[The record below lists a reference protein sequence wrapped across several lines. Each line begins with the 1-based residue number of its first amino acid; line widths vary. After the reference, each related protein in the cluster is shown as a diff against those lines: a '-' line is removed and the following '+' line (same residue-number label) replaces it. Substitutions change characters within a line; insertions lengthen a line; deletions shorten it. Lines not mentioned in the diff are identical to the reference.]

1 MSPVTIA
8 GIIGLLICITVPD
21 CKKSRKIVCI
31 LVCICFIL
39 QAGTRDYI
47 NSTNDTYNYYQSYK
61 NLLPFNIQE
70 IIHQTT
76 FTFFD
81 DYQNRDP
88 AYTIF
93 VKLTQEIYPD
103 FRFLL
108 LIVASIISIP
118 ITWIIYRFT
127 NSLPGIVISVMLYE
141 ALFAGFFE
149 TGIRQTIAMGL
160 IYFSL
165 PYVMERK
172 WIKHYVILT
181 MASLFHS
188 SAIIFI
194 PFYFLVTFKY
204 TKKFLIWVIVLT
216 PIFMTIAPAL
226 ILFLGEG
233 TMFENY
239 ANTKVDNLGT
249 PVFSALLFIV
259 SIGTWIYRKHFDE
272 NKIDDRILIAALI
285 CSLILMPSTWVN
297 SNFIRLVFY
306 YLVFLMPLIPHLISD
321 AIIGKQIRNLATMAT
336 GLVLIII
343 G

>member
-8 GIIGLLICITVPD
+8 GIIGLLICFTVPD
-21 CKKSRKIVCI
+21 CKRSRKIVCI

-39 QAGTRDYI
+39 QAGLRDYI
-47 NSTNDTYNYYQSYK
+47 HSTNDTYNYYYSYK
-61 NLLPFNIQE
+61 YLLQFDFQE

-76 FTFFD
+76 LTFFD

-88 AYTIF
+88 AYDIF
-93 VKLTQEIYPD
+93 VKLTQDIYPD
-103 FRFLL
+103 FRFFLL
-108 LIVASIISIP
+108 VVASLISIP

-127 NSLPGIVISVMLYE
+127 NSLQGIVIGVMLYE

-160 IYFSL
+160 IYCSL

-172 WIKHYVILT
+172 LIKHYAILAL
-181 MASLFHS
+181 ASLFHS

-204 TKKFLIWVIVLT
+204 TKKFLIWAIVLT
-216 PIFMTIAPAL
+216 PAFMAIAPAL
-226 ILFLGEG
+226 ISFLGEG

-272 NKIDDRILIAALI
+272 NKVDDRILISALI

-321 AIIGKQIRNLATMAT
+321 SMMDKQTRNLATIAT
-336 GLVLIII
+336 GFVLIII